1 MTKPQ
6 QNRGEIAIYRPKGGA
21 VFLKVKLYKET
32 IWLTQAQIAK
42 LFDVERSVITKHA
55 RNVFKSRELNKDS
68 VCAKIAHTA
77 VDGKIYQTNFYN
89 LDAIIAVGYR
99 VNSKQATQF
108 RIWATKVIKDYI
120 IKGYTFNQQ
129 RIKQL
134 RSARLKD
141 LERAINLIKKTIEI
155 KQLTVGGT
163 SGLLKVISD
172 YASSWLLLYK
182 YDQERLEIK
191 KTTKAK
197 YYPNYKEAWGS
208 IVELKNNL
216 IKEKQATEIFG
227 QERRDSFQAIIGN
240 INQTFDGKE
249 LYPSVEEKAAHFLYF
264 VIKDHPFIDGNKR
277 IGAFLFIVFLAKN
290 KYLFK
295 TTGERKIN
303 DNALVALALLIAES
317 NPKEKDIFIKLII
330 NFLQK

>member
-1 MTKPQ
+1 MTKLQ
-6 QNRGEIAIYRPKGGA
+6 QNRGKIVIYQTKGGS
-21 VFLKVKLYKET
+21 VSLKVKLYEET
-32 IWLTQAQIAK
+32 IWLKQVQIAE
-42 LFDVERSVITKHA
+42 LFDVERSVVTKHLHNIFKDGELTEKS
-55 RNVFKSRELNKDS
+55 NVQKLHIANSDKPVKS
-68 VCAKIAHTA
+68 
-77 VDGKIYQTNFYN
+77 YN

-197 YYPNYKEAWGS
+197 YYPNYKEARGS